1 MNELIMNF
9 QEELLNEEIAWHN
22 IETSYLLERTTA
34 ILKEAVEDQPKIIDV
49 EYEEVEKKPGKLA
62 AGVSGNKIVEVAKK
76 IFNAIVDALKSIGN
90 FFSEMFSK
98 LSEKIKA
105 WKNKA
110 SSAPSKCE
118 VIQIEMPDVPKLVSA
133 STKLL
138 NAPDS
143 ESTALTTIP
152 VVPVKVDNPKAL
164 ITTSLGQ
171 ISTLFNANKSLLSKA
186 KSEGEKGKSEA
197 NKAKSGDSKAL
208 AAAGEKKKKVSLFG
222 RAIALIF
229 RGIAKIL
236 SAMANVYSKKAGK
249 ASNAALDQRTK
260 GENDKKNN
268 DKALKYRTKEA
279 ELNKKASAYRD
290 RAKNESAS
298 LANNPFL
305 LESMLVNEEVEDLA
319 IIDEELEELENFLED
334 YED

>member
-49 EYEEVEKKPGKLA
+49 EYEEVNKNSGKGKLA
-62 AGVSGNKIVEVAKK
+62 AGVSNNKIVEVATK
-76 IFNAIVDALKSIGN
+76 IFNAIVNALKSIGT
-90 FFSEMFSK
+90 FFSEMFNK

-110 SSAPSKCE
+110 SSAPAKCE
-118 VIQIEMPDVPKLVSA
+118 VMQIEMPDVPKL
-133 STKLL
+133 L
-138 NAPDS
+138 NAPSS
-143 ESTALTTIP
+143 ESTALATVP
-152 VVPVKVDNPKAL
+152 VVTVKVDSPKSFIA
-164 ITTSLGQ
+164 TCLGQ
-171 ISTLFNANKSLLSKA
+171 ISRLFDAIKSLFSKT

-208 AAAGEKKKKVSLFG
+208 AAAGEKKKKISLYG
-222 RAIALIF
+222 RVMSVMF

-279 ELNKKASAYRD
+279 ELNKKASSYRD

-298 LANNPFL
+298 LENNPFL
-305 LESMLVNEEVEDLA
+305 LESMLVKEEVEDLA